1 MKITNVEAITLVV
14 PIEKA
19 IKAPISIPHADELAG
34 VVFKEYRT
42 TLVRIT
48 TDEGI
53 VGVGESMVRLAPTA
67 TRDIVEYL
75 KPILVGKDPFDIERI
90 WDLLYGSMM
99 NRGHYKGFFIEAI
112 SGIDVAL
119 WDIMGKALKM
129 PVYKLLGGKT
139 NEKIW
144 TYASSLRFRGLD
156 VLKADAQRYLDMGYN
171 AMKIKIG
178 QNPLDYRN
186 DIEVVRQL
194 RKVVGDDVVLMVDAN
209 CAYGE
214 DVKTALEVG
223 KAMEDLGIFWFEEPL
238 SPDNVEG
245 YAYLR
250 KHMNIRL
257 AAGEAEFTRFGFRPF
272 FVREALDIVQ
282 PNLCR
287 TGGFTEAKKIAAMA
301 SAFHVAYAPHTGSSS
316 AIAMAA
322 AMHLAVALPNFLIYE
337 HMESDWSKDQKN
349 PLRWDLTP
357 LPIKSFKDS
366 YIEVDDKPGLGI
378 ELNEEIVKKYRV
390 G

>member
-14 PIEKA
+14 PMERP

-48 TDEGI
+48 TDEDL

-75 KPILVGKDPFDIERI
+75 KPILIGKDPFDIERI
-90 WDLLYGSMM
+90 WDLLYGAMM
-99 NRGHYKGFFIEAI
+99 NRGHYKGFFIEAV

-119 WDIMGKALKM
+119 WDIMGKALNM

-139 NEKIW
+139 KEKIW

-178 QNPLDYRN
+178 QNPMDYRK
-186 DIEVVRQL
+186 DIEVVSQL

-250 KHMNIRL
+250 KQMNIRL

-272 FVREALDIVQ
+272 FVRGALDIVQ

-349 PLRWDLTP
+349 PLRWDLTE

-366 YIEVDDKPGLGI
+366 YIELDDKPGLGI
-378 ELNEEIVKKYRV
+378 ELNEEIVNKYRV

>member
-1 MKITNVEAITLVV
+1 MKITDVEAITLVV
-14 PIEKA
+14 PMEKP
-19 IKAPISIPHADELAG
+19 IKAPISIPHASELEG

-42 TLVRIT
+42 TLVRVA

-53 VGVGESMVRLAPTA
+53 TGVGECMVRLAPTA

-75 KPILVGKDPFDIERI
+75 KPVLIGQDPFDVERL
-90 WDLLYGSMM
+90 WDLLYGAMM

-112 SGIDVAL
+112 SGVDVAL

-129 PVYKLLGGKT
+129 PAYKLLGGKT
-139 NEKIW
+139 NPRIW
-144 TYASSLRFRGLD
+144 SYASSLRFRNMD
-156 VLKADAQRYLDMGYN
+156 VLMRDVETYLGMGFN

-178 QNPLDYRN
+178 QNPMDYRR
-186 DIEVVRQL
+186 DIEVIRQL
-194 RKVVGDDVVLMVDAN
+194 RKAV
-209 CAYGE
+209 GE
-214 DVKTALEVG
+214 DVTLMADVNCGYGNDIKTALQVG
-223 KAMEDLGIFWFEEPL
+223 KALEEFNIYWYEEPI

-245 YAYLR
+245 YSYLR
-250 KHMNIRL
+250 KHLNIRL
-257 AAGEAEFTRFGFRPF
+257 AAGEAEFTRYGFRPF
-272 FVREALDIVQ
+272 FIHEALDIVQ

-301 SAFHVAYAPHTGSSS
+301 AACHVAYAPHTGSSS

-322 AMHLAVALPNFLIYE
+322 AMHLAVALPNFLTYE
-337 HMESDWSKDQKN
+337 YMQSDWNKDQKN
-349 PLRWDLTP
+349 PLRWDLIE

-378 ELNEEIVKKYRV
+378 ELNEEVVKKYRV
-390 G
+390 

>member
-1 MKITNVEAITLVV
+1 MKITDVEAITLVV
-14 PIEKA
+14 PMEKP

-53 VGVGESMVRLAPTA
+53 EGVGECMVRLAPTA

-75 KPILVGKDPFDIERI
+75 KPVLIGRDPFDIEYL
-90 WDLLYGSMM
+90 WDLLYGTMM

-119 WDIMGKALKM
+119 WDIMGKALNV
-129 PVYKLLGGKT
+129 PVYRLLGGKT
-139 NEKIW
+139 NPRLW
-144 TYASSLRFRGLD
+144 SYASSLRFRSMD
-156 VLKADAQRYLDMGYN
+156 VLMKDVERYLEMGFN

-178 QNPLDYRN
+178 QHPMDPEKELAVLRW
-186 DIEVVRQL
+186 L
-194 RKVVGDDVVLMVDAN
+194 RKAVGDDIILMADAN
-209 CAYGE
+209 CAYGN
-214 DVKTALEVG
+214 DLKTALRVG
-223 KAMEDLGIFWFEEPL
+223 KGLEELNYFWFEEPL

-250 KHMNIRL
+250 RNLNIRL

-272 FVREALDIVQ
+272 FVREALDVVQ

-287 TGGFTEAKKIAAMA
+287 TGGFTEARKIAAMA
-301 SAFHVAYAPHTGSSS
+301 AAFHVAYAPHTGSSS

-322 AMHLAVALPNFLIYE
+322 AMHLAVALPNFLTYE
-337 HMESDWSKDQKN
+337 YMQSDWNKDQRN
-349 PLRWDLTP
+349 PLRWDLVE
-357 LPIKSFKDS
+357 LPVKSFKDG
-366 YIEVDDKPGLGI
+366 YLEVDDKPGLGI
-378 ELNEEIVKKYRV
+378 ELNEEVVRKYRV
-390 G
+390 